1 MWNWLLRLFRRADSY
16 KSHLAPLNPR
26 LLSIYLDNM
35 QQRK

>member
-1 MWNWLLRLFRRADSY
+1 MWRWLLRLFRREEAY
-16 KSHLAPLNPR
+16 KSRLAPLNPR